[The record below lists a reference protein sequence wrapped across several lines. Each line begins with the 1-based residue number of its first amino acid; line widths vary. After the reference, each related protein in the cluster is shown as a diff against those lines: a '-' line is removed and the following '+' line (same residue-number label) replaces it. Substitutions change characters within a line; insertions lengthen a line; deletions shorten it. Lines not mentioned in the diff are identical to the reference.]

1 MIHISFD
8 KRERS
13 SENYSSRHGAN
24 FAYLIRISK
33 LSTGHENI
41 SSLYLEQKLE
51 RS

>member
-24 FAYLIRISK
+24 FAYLIRISFVTYMHD
-33 LSTGHENI
+33 LQDTRIFHHFI
-41 SSLYLEQKLE
+41 
-51 RS
+51 